1 MKEIY
6 TQMNS
11 TSEFTHEF
19 FEEASRMWKANKVRY
34 GQAMYKYKKAAFPV
48 EKEEPVRRQTQA
60 SKRRTGLELQKR
72 QSIDEPAP
80 LPTRKSERLRQKHI
94 QETYA

>member
-1 MKEIY
+1 MKEFH
-6 TQMNS
+6 TTMQG

-19 FEEASRMWKANKVRY
+19 FEASSKAWKANKVRY

-48 EKEEPVRRQTQA
+48 EKGEPVRKQTHV

-94 QETYA
+94 QLTYA

>member
-1 MKEIY
+1 MQGI
-6 TQMNS
+6 
-11 TSEFTHEF
+11 SEFTQEF
-19 FEEASRMWKANKVRY
+19 FEASSKAWKANKVRV

-48 EKEEPVRRQTQA
+48 EKEEPVRKQTHA
-60 SKRRTGLELQKR
+60 SKRRTGIELQKR

-80 LPTRKSERLRQKHI
+80 LPTRKSERLRKKHI